1 MSGAS
6 FLFLMS
12 EGLDATVIDSQ
23 VVDGLVAVRREGIR
37 FDLLSLAD
45 GRRWLRERRY
55 YQRRCIEVAA
65 RTGGSVRVVPMPRKL
80 GVGGPLG
87 TTALLLAEH
96 LRRGGRLVVHART
109 DYAAYFASFAARLDR
124 GIRYIFDCRGDG
136 PPEFLLDARQFHLSE
151 RQTARGLRRME
162 RVGAGAA
169 RHASFVLAVST
180 VLRDRLVA
188 RHGIYPTRISVVPC
202 VADAE
207 MLVYFLILTPDL
219 EAAAEHAQRLLI
231 PGRYKIL
238 SAAHA
243 EVPGYLRASDLG
255 MLLRAPDPLNEAA
268 CPTKFAEYV
277 MTGLPVLISAGIGDC
292 SGFVAQEG
300 AGAVLPEPDPAAAV
314 AALARIRAEE
324 DVTRRTRI
332 ARAAERFA
340 RQRYA
345 REMAQ
350 LYRRLA
356 EFLRQ
361 VFLSRSGAIQ
371 VEDAPAPA
379 CGPGEVRIDVA
390 HSVIS
395 TGTETSALASPDLR
409 ARLDRAVGMA
419 RMGAERLRT
428 RGLQEV
434 LRKARVRD
442 GISAPMGYSVAGRV
456 DEVGIDVVDL
466 APGALV
472 AAGGSAYAHHAEQVA
487 VPRNLSLRAASF
499 ATVGAI
505 ALQGVRRAAPQVGET
520 VAVVGLGLVGQLAV
534 QLLGA
539 AGCRV
544 VGVDPRADRVELARS
559 GPGGLVAGSGPDP
572 AEIEAMVRAQT
583 AGAGADAVLLC
594 AGTASSDPI
603 NTDLRAVRQRGRVVI
618 VGAVGLALEREAF
631 YRKEVELT
639 MSCSYGPGRYDPS
652 YGPRTA
658 TWPPSSSWWRAAVS
672 IRNASSPRSAT
683 SRTPPRPSTRR
694 RRAPARA

>member
-6 FLFLMS
+6 FLFLMT

-65 RTGGSVRVVPMPRKL
+65 RTGGAVRVVPMPRKL

-87 TTALLLAEH
+87 TTVLLLAEH

-169 RHASFVLAVST
+169 RHASYVLAVST

-188 RHGIYPTRISVVPC
+188 RHGIDPARISVVPC

-207 MLVYFLILTPDL
+207 KFHIDEPERRRVRRELGIEDRFVVVFPGRFGRWHCAEETCRVVRGLMDADPSVYFLILTPEL
-219 EAAAEHAQRLLI
+219 EAAADHAQRLLI

-314 AALARIRAEE
+314 AALARIRAE
-324 DVTRRTRI
+324 DDATRRTRI
-332 ARAAERFA
+332 AKVAERFA

-356 EFLRQ
+356 E
-361 VFLSRSGAIQ
+361 
-371 VEDAPAPA
+371 EP
-379 CGPGEVRIDVA
+379 
-390 HSVIS
+390 
-395 TGTETSALASPDLR
+395 
-409 ARLDRAVGMA
+409 
-419 RMGAERLRT
+419 
-428 RGLQEV
+428 
-434 LRKARVRD
+434 
-442 GISAPMGYSVAGRV
+442 
-456 DEVGIDVVDL
+456 
-466 APGALV
+466 
-472 AAGGSAYAHHAEQVA
+472 
-487 VPRNLSLRAASF
+487 
-499 ATVGAI
+499 
-505 ALQGVRRAAPQVGET
+505 
-520 VAVVGLGLVGQLAV
+520 
-534 QLLGA
+534 
-539 AGCRV
+539 
-544 VGVDPRADRVELARS
+544 
-559 GPGGLVAGSGPDP
+559 
-572 AEIEAMVRAQT
+572 
-583 AGAGADAVLLC
+583 
-594 AGTASSDPI
+594 
-603 NTDLRAVRQRGRVVI
+603 
-618 VGAVGLALEREAF
+618 
-631 YRKEVELT
+631 
-639 MSCSYGPGRYDPS
+639 
-652 YGPRTA
+652 
-658 TWPPSSSWWRAAVS
+658 
-672 IRNASSPRSAT
+672 
-683 SRTPPRPSTRR
+683 
-694 RRAPARA
+694 